1 MDEVVGIAILETVT
15 TPQRL
20 YCLYKAGSDEP
31 CPTVIKVHQEGT
43 PKTCEPCWT
52 YRIDGDTLHM
62 LPSLHIR
69 YQWPED
75 NSWRTI
81 FHNGYNW
88 SVKFKLAEPGSGY
101 RQLKVING
109 IPIEEYD

>member
-1 MDEVVGIAILETVT
+1 MDEIVGIAILETVV
-15 TPQRL
+15 TPHRL
-20 YCLYKAGSDEP
+20 FCLYKAGNDAP
-31 CPTVIKVHQEGT
+31 CPTVINVHQEGT
-43 PKTCEPCWT
+43 PRTSDPCWT

-62 LPSLHIR
+62 FPSLHIR
-69 YQWPED
+69 CQPEVGT
-75 NSWRTI
+75 WETL

-109 IPIEEYD
+109 IPVEDYD